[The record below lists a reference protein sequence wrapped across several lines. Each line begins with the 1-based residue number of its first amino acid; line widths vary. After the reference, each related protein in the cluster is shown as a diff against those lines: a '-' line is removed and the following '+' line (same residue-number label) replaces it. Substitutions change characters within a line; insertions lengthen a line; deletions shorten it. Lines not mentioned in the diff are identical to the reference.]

1 MPDLPDVEQ
10 AWVADVSRY
19 VAAMAELIDATKA
32 ARDEAV
38 AAMGEIQAAIDAIH
52 GGDINI
58 GVDSTGAAAAAAA
71 SEDLARAA
79 DDAAGAQAR
88 EAASSES
95 AGRAASE
102 AAAGNEDVA
111 HSADSAARA
120 AYEQTAATDAAIRA
134 DYAAAAAAEARAR
147 AIADAAEQSRI
158 DALMTE
164 MEIENLDDYT
174 AHDDDWISTQK
185 VMAQAAA
192 ATAKAFALRDIEA
205 RAAADGD
212 KALEAADE
220 ALGGSSQT
228 ASDALHGIISAMQ
241 GAATP
246 TRIFGLS
253 LSALHWIVGVS
264 AEALAVLIP
273 AIIAFGAGAA
283 VAMQGAANVY
293 DHMTAL
299 YGATEATNN
308 AFHQTVG
315 TTLHLK
321 DALQQAQNAANPGV
335 YELLGSAV
343 NDTKAG
349 MDSMAT
355 AGLSVVHMWDEF
367 AARITVDMQQMSKSG
382 EEQSLLGNMVS
393 DLQELGQVFGNVGHA
408 ILNFASDMPGLAEV
422 LLMIVD
428 DISKVILWISQMPH
442 WIITAAMAMEEF
454 YRWGGLVASII
465 ARIGLV
471 LPMIGPALLAAP
483 VALFGRLAG
492 IMGSVVGVGA
502 QLVSG
507 LGKIAGAIAGE
518 DVPVIGQLSGKLEG
532 LSEDMS
538 KAAGNTAMMG
548 TLGLFAA
555 AVVGAGIALD
565 HFQGPAQQFA
575 NSVNK
580 AVAAAS
586 DMQVIGV
593 LAGGIV
599 TASQKIAEQET
610 ILDRYPTAMQQF
622 ADSNAKSTATLRG
635 MEGPLA
641 GVANGA
647 QNLNDKV
654 NSFAGTIMSSIPGA
668 EALGGVF
675 RNMTGAGGAGQAA
688 EQVSQLTAE
697 QQRLIGTFHTVTG
710 NLSYLSRTYHISGA
724 AAETLA
730 QEAGVNLQHALTGSS
745 EAARI
750 ARQQIANLV
759 TGLGAMSAPAGV
771 VGNDMEALGIQSQL
785 AGTKVSQLNQAW
797 DAWISSVTGS
807 MSDFSQVQTALQG
820 MGSDAS
826 ATSASL
832 SGSIGSIS
840 RSASGMTYTLKGMG
854 ADAMQS
860 WQQFTSAI
868 GQGNTALDQLR
879 TGMAEGVVSSG
890 TFGSTVRGLVGE
902 MLPFTE
908 GNKTAVEMLSNL
920 AHEAGGPVTT
930 SLKQLEEWAGVKGKA
945 AAFQFAAGMNKASQ
959 EMGHMSAVAQHLSAV
974 VSGDLN
980 QAMAQ
985 AILNVTKVGPLTQA
999 YVYDLDHLGA
1009 NSTTTKNA
1017 LARLNAAEGEAA
1029 KLTRQ
1034 AGNSAQTTAAQLH
1047 QEREAALELAKSL
1060 YGIPSHVQTDVVT
1073 NFTSTGYAGAGAL
1086 GHHVGAHGGMVTG
1099 TGIIPSF
1106 AGGGSLPGFAPGV
1119 DSILAALSPGEGVLT
1134 PYALRMIGGPS
1145 ALNWLNTMAEHGST
1159 GGGGASAGAAA
1170 GGGQVA
1176 ENHIHVYLDGKEIYS
1191 SVQQQNLRYGTRN
1204 AGGRTGLMVPGRK
1217 VG

>member
-111 HSADSAARA
+111 HSAESAARA

-220 ALGGSSQT
+220 ALGGSSRT

-393 DLQELGQVFGNVGHA
+393 DLQELGQVFGRDG
-408 ILNFASDMPGLAEV
+408 D
-422 LLMIVD
+422 
-428 DISKVILWISQMPH
+428 
-442 WIITAAMAMEEF
+442 
-454 YRWGGLVASII
+454 GG
-465 ARIGLV
+465 V
-471 LPMIGPALLAAP
+471 LPLGRPGRVDHRPDRAGAAHDRPGAAGRARGPVRAPRRDHGVRRRGRGPA
-483 VALFGRLAG
+483 
-492 IMGSVVGVGA
+492 GVR
-502 QLVSG
+502 
-507 LGKIAGAIAGE
+507 AGE
-518 DVPVIGQLSGKLEG
+518 DGRGHRRRGRARHRP
-532 LSEDMS
+532 
-538 KAAGNTAMMG
+538 
-548 TLGLFAA
+548 
-555 AVVGAGIALD
+555 VVG
-565 HFQGPAQQFA
+565 
-575 NSVNK
+575 
-580 AVAAAS
+580 
-586 DMQVIGV
+586 
-593 LAGGIV
+593 
-599 TASQKIAEQET
+599 
-610 ILDRYPTAMQQF
+610 
-622 ADSNAKSTATLRG
+622 
-635 MEGPLA
+635 
-641 GVANGA
+641 
-647 QNLNDKV
+647 
-654 NSFAGTIMSSIPGA
+654 
-668 EALGGVF
+668 EA
-675 RNMTGAGGAGQAA
+675 
-688 EQVSQLTAE
+688 
-697 QQRLIGTFHTVTG
+697 
-710 NLSYLSRTYHISGA
+710 
-724 AAETLA
+724 
-730 QEAGVNLQHALTGSS
+730 
-745 EAARI
+745 
-750 ARQQIANLV
+750 
-759 TGLGAMSAPAGV
+759 
-771 VGNDMEALGIQSQL
+771 
-785 AGTKVSQLNQAW
+785 
-797 DAWISSVTGS
+797 
-807 MSDFSQVQTALQG
+807 
-820 MGSDAS
+820 
-826 ATSASL
+826 
-832 SGSIGSIS
+832 
-840 RSASGMTYTLKGMG
+840 
-854 ADAMQS
+854 
-860 WQQFTSAI
+860 
-868 GQGNTALDQLR
+868 
-879 TGMAEGVVSSG
+879 
-890 TFGSTVRGLVGE
+890 
-902 MLPFTE
+902 
-908 GNKTAVEMLSNL
+908 
-920 AHEAGGPVTT
+920 
-930 SLKQLEEWAGVKGKA
+930 
-945 AAFQFAAGMNKASQ
+945 
-959 EMGHMSAVAQHLSAV
+959 
-974 VSGDLN
+974 
-980 QAMAQ
+980 
-985 AILNVTKVGPLTQA
+985 
-999 YVYDLDHLGA
+999 
-1009 NSTTTKNA
+1009 
-1017 LARLNAAEGEAA
+1017 
-1029 KLTRQ
+1029 
-1034 AGNSAQTTAAQLH
+1034 
-1047 QEREAALELAKSL
+1047 
-1060 YGIPSHVQTDVVT
+1060 
-1073 NFTSTGYAGAGAL
+1073 
-1086 GHHVGAHGGMVTG
+1086 
-1099 TGIIPSF
+1099 
-1106 AGGGSLPGFAPGV
+1106 
-1119 DSILAALSPGEGVLT
+1119 
-1134 PYALRMIGGPS
+1134 
-1145 ALNWLNTMAEHGST
+1145 
-1159 GGGGASAGAAA
+1159 
-1170 GGGQVA
+1170 
-1176 ENHIHVYLDGKEIYS
+1176 
-1191 SVQQQNLRYGTRN
+1191 
-1204 AGGRTGLMVPGRK
+1204 
-1217 VG
+1217 